1 MVMPQKYKSTDERI
15 RAQRAQQ
22 NKYSRKEWEC
32 DICCCKVQLGNKSNH
47 FKSEKH
53 SKNTAPDDRNV
64 VFENIDNLI

>member
-1 MVMPQKYKSTDERI
+1 MPQKYKSTDERI

-32 DICCCKVQLGNKSNH
+32 DTCSCKVQLGNKSNY
-47 FKSEKH
+47 FKSEKL